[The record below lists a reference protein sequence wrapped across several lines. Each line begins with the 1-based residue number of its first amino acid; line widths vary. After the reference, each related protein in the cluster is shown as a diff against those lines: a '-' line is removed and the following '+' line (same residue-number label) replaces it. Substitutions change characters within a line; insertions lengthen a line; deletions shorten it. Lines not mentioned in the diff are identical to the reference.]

1 VEISEQGIAV
11 ATGTG
16 ALNLK
21 EIQLEGKK
29 RMPVEEFVK
38 GKAVKTGDILTGFIP
53 LGSAL

>member
-1 VEISEQGIAV
+1 LGSIVEISEQGIAV

-29 RMPVEEFVK
+29 RMPVEEFIK
-38 GKAVKTGDILTGFIP
+38 GKTIKPGDVL
-53 LGSAL
+53 SYEK